1 MRTTTQQNNTTR
13 GQRKTETET
22 ERERN
27 VITAAETLNGL
38 NHVIK
43 LAWEPVNT
51 CEILVNTSLWHKTLH
66 TATSAPSQLS
76 TQLYIT
82 DCHAAPIT
90 VTVI

>member
-43 LAWEPVNT
+43 LA
-51 CEILVNTSLWHKTLH
+51 
-66 TATSAPSQLS
+66 
-76 TQLYIT
+76 
-82 DCHAAPIT
+82 
-90 VTVI
+90 